1 MLILSFIE
9 STLIPSFIELAIE
22 LVIKSHLLHPFWQI
36 TRKVLVEGGLKV
48 TAHLSVKLVFT

>member
-1 MLILSFIE
+1 MLSFIE
-9 STLIPSFIELAIE
+9 STLILSFIELAIE